1 MEFKINIKIYLIVPK
16 FFSKEIA
23 SFVHTIKPSIIFIKL
38 VVINDVVIKRH
49 N

>member
-1 MEFKINIKIYLIVPK
+1 MYLIVPK
-16 FFSKEIA
+16 DFSKEIA
-23 SFVHTIKPSIIFIKL
+23 SFVQTIKPKIMLIKF